1 MMNRLRIAQIYFS
14 PRMLLMLV
22 LGFAS
27 GMPLALSGG
36 TLTAWMVAE
45 GIDIRTIGVFSL
57 TGLPYA
63 FKFLWSPL
71 MDRYVPPFL
80 GRRRGWMLV
89 TQLLLVVTLA
99 ALGFFNPSSNLP
111 LVALLAVA
119 IAFFSASQDIV
130 LDAYR
135 TEYLTPTERG
145 AGAGVWIMGYR
156 IALLVSGAAAL
167 ILSDHLPW
175 RTVYVLMGG
184 LMTIGCIATLIAPEP
199 RLQDREGRTVAPPA
213 SLREAV
219 VNPLVEFFRR
229 PGSLEIVLFVVL
241 YKIGDV
247 AAAQMTTPFILQH
260 VGFSRT
266 ELGAVYKGLGM
277 VATIVG
283 TLAGGA
289 LMIRWSLKRSLFVF
303 GVLQGVSTLSF
314 ILLEF
319 TGRQIWALG
328 VVIGIENI
336 TGGMGTAAYTALL
349 MGLCNTRFT
358 ATQYALLSSLMAVS
372 RYVTGAPTGFL
383 AAAVGWPAFFTVC
396 ALLAAPGLLLLLR
409 YRRWGVNSEPDAG
422 PPTGN

>member
-1 MMNRLRIAQIYFS
+1 MMNQLRIVQVYFS
-14 PRMLLMLV
+14 RRMLLMLV

-45 GIDIRTIGVFSL
+45 GIDIRTIGIFSL

-63 FKFLWSPL
+63 LKFLWSPL

-89 TQLLLVVTLA
+89 TQILLVVSLST
-99 ALGFFNPSSNLP
+99 LGFFNPSSYLP
-111 LVALLAVA
+111 LVALLSVA

-135 TEYLTPTERG
+135 TEYLSPRERG

-156 IALLVSGAAAL
+156 LALLVSGAAAL
-167 ILSDHLPW
+167 VLSDHLPW
-175 RTVYVLMGG
+175 RTVYILMGG
-184 LMTIGCIATLIAPEP
+184 LMTVGCIATLLAPEP
-199 RLQDREGRTVAPPA
+199 RKEDAAGRAVEPPR
-213 SLREAV
+213 SLRDAV
-219 VNPLVEFFRR
+219 VLPLVEFLRR
-229 PGSLEIVLFVVL
+229 PGSPEILLFVIL

-260 VGFSRT
+260 IGFSRT
-266 ELGAVYKGLGM
+266 ELGAVFKGLGM
-277 VATIVG
+277 AATIIG
-283 TLAGGA
+283 SLAGGA
-289 LMIRWSLKRSLFVF
+289 LMIRWSLRRSLFVF
-303 GVLQGVSTLSF
+303 GVLQGISTLSF

-319 TGRQIWALG
+319 TGRQVWALG
-328 VVIGIENI
+328 LVIGIENV

-383 AAAVGWPAFFTVC
+383 AAAVGWPAFFAICT
-396 ALLAAPGLLLLLR
+396 LLAVPGLLLLLR
-409 YRRWGVNSEPDAG
+409 YRHWGVDAD
-422 PPTGN
+422 

>member
-199 RLQDREGRTVAPPA
+199 RLQDREGRAVAPPA

-229 PGSLEIVLFVVL
+229 PGSLEILLFVVL

-277 VATIVG
+277 AATIAG

-289 LMIRWSLKRSLFVF
+289 LMIRWTLLRSLAVF

-328 VVIGIENI
+328 VVIGIENV

-396 ALLAAPGLLLLLR
+396 ALLAVPGLLLLLR
-409 YRRWGVNSEPDAG
+409 YKRWGVNSEPETV
-422 PPTGN
+422 PPSGD